1 MSDLPTTGDAPPE
14 RSRVPAPPAP
24 LPPPHPLDNEWYAHV
39 DGQTYG
45 PYSGHQLADF
55 VKEGRIDSSTQV
67 MAIGSETWTRA
78 AEDPRLG
85 ELFRTSRKLQSPP
98 PISAAPG
105 STVVQVTNTVAPPTI
120 VFLDDGS
127 PFGPKSPGLALA
139 LSLILCGAGQMY
151 CGRVGRG
158 FLMLFGSLFLWVVM
172 LGWIIWI
179 WSIVDAYSTA
189 KKMNI
194 RYQQR
199 MLAMQPR

>member
-1 MSDLPTTGDAPPE
+1 M
-14 RSRVPAPPAP
+14 AP
-24 LPPPHPLDNEWYAHV
+24 LPPPHPLDNEWYAYV

-45 PYSGHQLADF
+45 PYSGHQLGDF
-55 VKEGRIDSSTQV
+55 VKEGRIDGATQV
-67 MAIGSETWTRA
+67 MLIGSEIWTRA
-78 AEDPRLG
+78 AEDSRLA
-85 ELFRTSRKLQSPP
+85 ELFRTSRKPQAPP

-105 STVVQVTNTVAPPTI
+105 STVVQVTNTIAPPTVI
-120 VFLDDGS
+120 FMDDGS
-127 PFGPKSPGLALA
+127 PFGPKSPGLALALA

-179 WSIVDAYSTA
+179 WSIIDAYSTA

-199 MLAMQPR
+199 MLAIQSR

>member
-1 MSDLPTTGDAPPE
+1 MSDLPTSGEAPPE
-14 RSRVPAPPAP
+14 RVRVPAPPAP
-24 LPPPHPLDNEWYAHV
+24 SPPPHPLDNEWYV
-39 DGQTYG
+39 YLEGQTYG
-45 PYSGHQLADF
+45 PYPGHQLADF
-55 VKEGRIDSSTQV
+55 VKEGRIDSATQV
-67 MAIGSETWTRA
+67 MLIGSEIWTRA
-78 AEDPRLG
+78 VEDPRLAG
-85 ELFRTSRKLQSPP
+85 IFRTARASHSPP

-105 STVVQVTNTVAPPTI
+105 STVVQVTNTIAPPTI
-120 VFLDDGS
+120 VFVDDGS

-139 LSLILCGAGQMY
+139 LSLILCGA
-151 CGRVGRG
+151 GRG

-189 KKMNI
+189 KQMNV